1 MDTEKRLLWFLI
13 LTLLIL
19 FSFNRFFLGPQK
31 RTLSP
36 PLPQKEIAGSQ
47 KEIAEE
53 TPSLEECSE
62 EPWENSYWNV
72 TLCVSRGYVSKL
84 QIKPFKEALLYQ
96 NLFFIDAQKPF
107 EVKTSSQEISFT
119 SPEFRKKIVV
129 IKPYLWEIE
138 VDNPLKKDLEI
149 CSFEEDKGFYKRYQE
164 FFYKE
169 NSSITRIPYSKIK
182 NRQTFTNL
190 QFLGLRDRYY
200 TLAILNPPPGE
211 YFLEKRKKKLILVYK
226 PSLNASSFKA
236 QIFIGPQ
243 EMRVLQDYGLT
254 EIMYF
259 GFFHGIAR
267 LILKALYFG
276 FQIFKNWGVAIIFVS
291 SLIYLLLFPLTIK
304 SSKSMKKMQE
314 LQPQIEELRKKY
326 KDNPQ
331 KLNKEI
337 LELYKQYK
345 INPLGGCLPLFLQIP
360 IFFALYQVLIRSVE
374 IKGARFLWIKDLSL
388 PDYLIKLPL
397 SLPIVGDGIHL
408 LPLLMVGLMFFQQ
421 KLTTPK
427 TSASE
432 QQKLMTF
439 IFPLVFGFIFYRFP
453 SGLVLYWVCNSLF
466 TFIYQLRLARVK

>member
-31 RTLSP
+31 ETSFSP
-36 PLPQKEIAGSQ
+36 KEIPNSQ
-47 KEIAEE
+47 KEIVKEK
-53 TPSLEECSE
+53 PSLKECSE
-62 EPWENSYWNV
+62 KSWENSYWNV
-72 TLCVSRGYVSKL
+72 TLCVSRSYISKL
-84 QIKPFKEALLYQ
+84 QIKLFKEELLYR
-96 NLFFIDAQKPF
+96 NLFFIDTQEPSEF
-107 EVKTSSQEISFT
+107 KTSSQEISFT
-119 SPEFRKKIVV
+119 SSEFRKKLVAV
-129 IKPYLWEIE
+129 KPYLWGIDI
-138 VDNPLKKDLEI
+138 DNPLKKEINI

-169 NSSITRIPYSKIK
+169 NGSITRIPCSKIK
-182 NRQTFTNL
+182 RRQSFTNL
-190 QFLGLRDRYY
+190 QLLGLRDRYY
-200 TLAILNPPPGE
+200 ALVILNPPAGE
-211 YFLEKRKKKLILVYK
+211 YFLEKRKKRLILVYK
-226 PSLNASSFKA
+226 PSSVLSSFKT

-243 EMRVLQDYGLT
+243 EMKVLQDYGLT

-259 GFFHGIAR
+259 GFFDGIAC
-267 LILKALYFG
+267 LILKSLYFG
-276 FQIFKNWGVAIIFVS
+276 YRIFKNWGVSIIFVS

-374 IKGARFLWIKDLSL
+374 IKGAKFLWIKDLSL
-388 PDYLIKLPL
+388 PDYLIKLPF
-397 SLPIVGDGIHL
+397 SLPIIGDGVHL

-421 KLTTPK
+421 KLTTPQ
-427 TSASE
+427 TSTSE

-466 TFIYQLRLARVK
+466 TFIYQLRLARIE